1 MKKLQVSS
9 VSILFAALCLVCTAC
24 SHGMTAGRGTG
35 TVRVVISGES
45 ARSVNPASGLPVFDE
60 INTKIT
66 VTKEDGSKLAEGTGK
81 SPVTLTLD
89 IGTKITVKAV
99 VTAAAGVWSGS
110 TEYTVKAGDNPVTVK
125 LSKTPK
131 SVRNILSSVI
141 SQTPYGDAKVTLK
154 LASGK
159 EGKELITNVDIGSN
173 YIIPVTARD
182 GNGRI
187 YTLYDEGGSRH
198 FSRFDAE
205 GTEDAHF
212 VTAIQGILPS
222 GLDRI
227 KMMTVDPKTGTL
239 FIAVFTTQTDVY
251 AVTETGHNTFI
262 CSNGVDLATLP
273 DIEHGDTLTAM
284 AAYNGELFLTVCRK
298 RLHPVSKP
306 NKLFACTAALSGAA
320 LTLTEKNAAELD
332 ELRTSAVMNV
342 PTQCTGLFADAS
354 GVYCLLREQ
363 RLRGGML
370 YYMVGVLACYS
381 RDDNTVTYLKK
392 HPKAGTTDAYLPFDS
407 DAFANPVGFIGS
419 DEDYIYI
426 ADDGINI
433 EYLNENWRINGNKN
447 RIAAFNRKTQE
458 ITFSDSDATW
468 YAEKP
473 VYKFPETPV
482 LLWEKDTNVPPTYH
496 GVRYW
501 VSTDGTSS
509 APTEATK
516 IFQTTGSTN
525 EITDI
530 FCYDQEGN
538 LYILWKESMVYCV
551 TRFELKNGTYDF
563 TQGQQLNLGISD
575 EVVAIATDVSDG
587 QKFLYCAAK
596 KPSTTY
602 EIQQWQ
608 WDSTFTGAP
617 STAYNIT
624 LPSGETVT
632 ALAANKDGVFVGF
645 PEASV
650 TPPGYNLVVRKYS
663 KAGSSSPVASVMVGP
678 LQPLIKQEP
687 ASPYPD
693 YDRIE
698 TKITDLQINHQVLY
712 AITSKTEKGMKYNL
726 GYTTPQYRIESFKN
740 SSVLYKV
747 GGTAAETFSGNAVEL
762 VKKDVV
768 NSPEPG
774 TSYNFYRFIAVKP
787 KKLVIASDGAW
798 GKDGNEVS
806 YAKVNNNTVLEYD
819 LDRNLLEGK
828 GNAGGT
834 FSSELTAGGSGF
846 DWN

>member
-1 MKKLQVSS
+1 MRKRNLSS

-60 INTKIT
+60 NNTKIT

-81 SPVTLTLD
+81 APVTLTLD

-110 TEYTVKAGDNPVTVK
+110 TEYTVKAGDNPVTVT
-125 LSKTPK
+125 LSKAPK

-141 SQTPYGDAKVTLK
+141 SQTPYGDAKVMFK

-159 EGKELITNVDIGSN
+159 ELIADVDIGSN

-187 YTLYDEGGSRH
+187 YALYDKGGSRH

-205 GTEDAHF
+205 GNEDAGF
-212 VTAIQGILPS
+212 ETAIQSILPGS
-222 GLDRI
+222 LGRI
-227 KMMTVDPKTGTL
+227 KTMTVDPNPKTGTL
-239 FIAVFTTQTDVY
+239 FIAVSTTQTDVY
-251 AVTETGHNTFI
+251 AVTETSHNTFTR
-262 CSNGVDLATLP
+262 SDSVDLATLP
-273 DIEHGDTLTAM
+273 DIKTSDTLTAM
-284 AAYNGELFLTVCRK
+284 AAYNGELFLTVQRN
-298 RLHPVSKP
+298 RHPPVTKP
-306 NKLFACTAALSGAA
+306 NKLFACAAALSGTT

-332 ELRTSAVMNV
+332 ELRTSMVMNV

-363 RLRGGML
+363 RLDGGML
-370 YYMVGVLACYS
+370 YYMVGALACYS

-392 HPKAGTTDAYLPFDS
+392 HPKAGTNDEYLPFDS
-407 DAFANPVGFIGS
+407 GSFSNPVGFIGS

-447 RIAAFNRKTQE
+447 RIAAFKRKTKE

-468 YAEKP
+468 YADKP

-509 APTEATK
+509 VPTEATK
-516 IFQTTGSTN
+516 IFQPTVSTN

-538 LYILWKESMVYCV
+538 LYILWKESTVYCV

-596 KPSTTY
+596 KPSTAY
-602 EIQQWQ
+602 EIKQWQ

-617 STAYNIT
+617 PTAYNIT
-624 LPSGETVT
+624 LPSGKTVT
-632 ALAANKDGVFVGF
+632 AIAANKDGVFVGTK
-645 PEASV
+645 V
-650 TPPGYNLVVRKYS
+650 QPGLVSHYTLNIWKYRKDTG
-663 KAGSSSPVASVMVGP
+663 ADGNIVIVNN
-678 LQPLIKQEP
+678 
-687 ASPYPD
+687 ASPFDSHSSHAPYND
-693 YDRIE
+693 YYEIVH
-698 TKITDLQINHQVLY
+698 DLQIVNGVLY
-712 AITSKTEKGMKYNL
+712 AVTSKQEKGMKEKAGDYC
-726 GYTTPQYRIESFKN
+726 IDSFKHSN
-740 SSVLYKV
+740 VLYKV
-747 GGTAAETFSGNAVEL
+747 HETDNFSGNAVAL
-762 VKKDVV
+762 VTKNAVDSTTEDPNKGV
-768 NSPEPG
+768 
-774 TSYNFYRFIAVKP
+774 SYGFYRFIAVKP
-787 KKLVIASDGAW
+787 KKLAIASDSAW
-798 GKDGNEVS
+798 GKDGISTHVE
-806 YAKVNNNTVLEYD
+806 ANNNKVFEYD
-819 LDRNLLEGK
+819 LDKNLLAEK

-834 FSSELTAGGSGF
+834 FSRELSPTLTCGF
-846 DWN
+846 EWK

>member
-1 MKKLQVSS
+1 MKKRVFVY
-9 VSILFAALCLVCTAC
+9 VSIFFAALCLVFTAC
-24 SHGMTAGRGTG
+24 NGMTAGKDTG
-35 TVRVVISGES
+35 TVRVVIGGGA
-45 ARSVNPASGLPVFDE
+45 ARSVDPASGLPVFDE
-60 INTKIT
+60 TNTRIT
-66 VTKEDGSKLAEGTGK
+66 VTKEDGSKVVDGEQKTE
-81 SPVTLTLD
+81 VTLQLPV
-89 IGTKITVKAV
+89 GAKITVEVKVTTAAGEWRGSKEHT
-99 VTAAAGVWSGS
+99 VTAGN
-110 TEYTVKAGDNPVTVK
+110 NPVTVT

-131 SVRNILSSVI
+131 SMKNILVDDVE
-141 SQTPYGDAKVTLK
+141 QGAFGDATVTLK
-154 LASGK
+154 LANG
-159 EGKELITNVDIGSN
+159 ETPIDHVQINGN

-182 GNGRI
+182 GIGRI
-187 YTLYDEGGSRH
+187 YMLYDKSGRH
-198 FSRFDAE
+198 FTRFDTE
-205 GTEDAHF
+205 GKIDFGFES
-212 VTAIQGILPS
+212 AIMGVLPS
-222 GLDRI
+222 TIEI
-227 KMMTVDPKTGTL
+227 KAMTVDPKTNRIFVVDGDKH
-239 FIAVFTTQTDVY
+239 VH
-251 AVTETGHNTFI
+251 AVTETGHNTFTR
-262 CSNGVDLATLP
+262 SDSVDLATLP
-273 DIEHGDTLTAM
+273 DIETNDILTAV
-284 AAYNGELFLTVCRK
+284 AAYNGELFLTVQRN
-298 RLHPVSKP
+298 RSPSLAKP
-306 NKLFACTAALSGAA
+306 NKLFACTAALSGTT

-363 RLRGGML
+363 RLRSGML

-392 HPKAGTTDAYLPFDS
+392 HPKAGTNDEYLPFDS

-433 EYLNENWRINGNKN
+433 EHLNENWRINGNKN

-501 VSTDGTSS
+501 VSTDGTNS
-509 APTEATK
+509 APAETAK
-516 IFQTTGSTN
+516 IFQTTVSTN

-538 LYILWKESMVYCV
+538 LYILWKESTVYCV

-602 EIQQWQ
+602 EIKQWQ

-624 LPSGETVT
+624 LPSGKTVT
-632 ALAANKDGVFVGF
+632 AIAANKDGVFVGVRTI
-645 PEASV
+645 SV
-650 TPPGYNLVVRKYS
+650 SPAGYTLSVNKYAKQDGVDKGTITVGELQLTPT
-663 KAGSSSPVASVMVGP
+663 
-678 LQPLIKQEP
+678 EP
-687 ASPYPD
+687 SGPYPP
-693 YDRIE
+693 Y
-698 TKITDLQINHQVLY
+698 TKIESTINDLRIVDGMLY
-712 AITSKTEKGMKYNL
+712 AVTSKLEKRMA
-726 GYTTPQYRIESFKN
+726 YRTGDYGTDEFK
-740 SSVLYKV
+740 SSGLLYKIAE
-747 GGTAAETFSGNAVEL
+747 AASFSGNAMVL
-762 VKKDVV
+762 HAKYPVL
-768 NSPEPG
+768 PQG
-774 TSYNFYRFIAVKP
+774 TSRQGVGYGFYRFIAVKP
-787 KKLVIASDGAW
+787 KKLVIASGGACAR
-798 GKDGNEVS
+798 GGNALAPS
-806 YAKVNNNTVLEYD
+806 STQPDRASDNKVMTYD
-819 LDRNLLEGK
+819 LDGILQEPEEK
-828 GNAGGT
+828 NAGGT
-834 FSSELTAGGSGF
+834 FSQKLSVDGSGF
-846 DWN
+846 NWK

>member
-1 MKKLQVSS
+1 MRKRNLSS

-24 SHGMTAGRGTG
+24 SHGMTAGKGTG

-81 SPVTLTLD
+81 APVTLTLD

-173 YIIPVTARD
+173 RIIPVTARD

-187 YTLYDEGGSRH
+187 YTLYDKDGSRH
-198 FSRFDAE
+198 FNRFDAE
-205 GTEDAHF
+205 GTEDADF

-222 GLDRI
+222 SLGRI
-227 KMMTVDPKTGTL
+227 ETMTVDPKTGIL
-239 FIAVFTTQTDVY
+239 FVAVFTTQTDVY
-251 AVTETGHNTFI
+251 AVTETGHNTFTR
-262 CSNGVDLATLP
+262 SDRVDLATLP

-298 RLHPVSKP
+298 RLLPVSKP
-306 NKLFACTAALSGAA
+306 NKLFACTAALSGTA

-392 HPKAGTTDAYLPFDS
+392 HPKAGTNDEYLPFDS
-407 DAFANPVGFIGS
+407 DAFANPIGFIGS

-447 RIAAFNRKTQE
+447 RIAAFKRETKE

-482 LLWEKDTNVPPTYH
+482 LLWEKDTS
-496 GVRYW
+496 GDFRYW
-501 VSTDGTSS
+501 TSAAGTDPFSS
-509 APTEATK
+509 DNKLFEASASEK
-516 IFQTTGSTN
+516 P
-525 EITDI
+525 TDI

-538 LYILWKESMVYCV
+538 LYILWEDGSNHYKVRRFALKEDS
-551 TRFELKNGTYDF
+551 TYD
-563 TQGQQLNLGISD
+563 TAGADSSTIGAAPRTPQY
-575 EVVAIATDVSDG
+575 IAVDVSDG
-587 QKFLYCAAK
+587 QNCLYYGSK
-596 KPSTTY
+596 DGDWRVSKVTWS
-602 EIQQWQ
+602 
-608 WDSTFTGAP
+608 GAF
-617 STAYNIT
+617 SSSSISSATEVISGIT
-624 LPSGETVT
+624 EEMT

-663 KAGSSSPVASVMVGP
+663 KTGGSSPVGSVMVGP

-698 TKITDLQINHQVLY
+698 TKITDLQISDQVVY
-712 AITSKTEKGMKYNL
+712 AITSKVEQGMKANG
-726 GYTTPQYRIESFKN
+726 GYCINSFKN
-740 SSVLYKV
+740 SSILYKV
-747 GGTAAETFSGNAVEL
+747 GETTAATFSGNAVEL
-762 VKKDVV
+762 GKKDAV

-787 KKLVIASDGAW
+787 KKLVIASDSAW
-798 GKDGNEVS
+798 GKNGMSASVVS
-806 YAKVNNNTVLEYD
+806 ADNDKVFEYD
-819 LDRNLLEGK
+819 LDKNLLEEK
-828 GNAGGT
+828 GNAGGI
-834 FSSELTAGGSGF
+834 FSKKLTVLPFNSGF
-846 DWN
+846 GWN

>member
-1 MKKLQVSS
+1 
-9 VSILFAALCLVCTAC
+9 
-24 SHGMTAGRGTG
+24 MTAGRGTG

-141 SQTPYGDAKVTLK
+141 SQTPHGDAKVTLK

-173 YIIPVTARD
+173 RIIPVTARD

-187 YTLYDEGGSRH
+187 YTLYDKDGSRH

-205 GTEDAHF
+205 GTEDADF
-212 VTAIQGILPS
+212 KTAIQSILPS
-222 GLDRI
+222 SLGRI
-227 KMMTVDPKTGTL
+227 ETMTVDPKTGIL
-239 FIAVFTTQTDVY
+239 FVAVFTTQTDVY
-251 AVTETGHNTFI
+251 AVTETSHNTFTR
-262 CSNGVDLATLP
+262 SDRVDLATLP

-298 RLHPVSKP
+298 RHLPVSKP
-306 NKLFACTAALSGAA
+306 NKLFACTAALSGTA

-342 PTQCTGLFADAS
+342 PTQCIGLFADAS

-392 HPKAGTTDAYLPFDS
+392 HPKAGTNDEYLPFDS

-482 LLWEKDTNVPPTYH
+482 LLWEKDTSGNF
-496 GVRYW
+496 RYW
-501 VSTDGTSS
+501 TSAAGTDPFSS
-509 APTEATK
+509 DNKLFEASASK
-516 IFQTTGSTN
+516 KP
-525 EITDI
+525 TDI

-538 LYILWKESMVYCV
+538 LYILWQDGSNDYKVR
-551 TRFELKNGTYDF
+551 RFALKADSTYD
-563 TQGQQLNLGISD
+563 TAGADSSTIGTAPRTPQY
-575 EVVAIATDVSDG
+575 IAVDVSDG
-587 QKFLYCAAK
+587 QNCLYYGTKASSDWKVYKVTWSGAFS
-596 KPSTTY
+596 PSSISSAT
-602 EIQQWQ
+602 EVI
-608 WDSTFTGAP
+608 SG
-617 STAYNIT
+617 IT
-624 LPSGETVT
+624 EEMT

-698 TKITDLQINHQVLY
+698 TKITDLQISDQVMYVL
-712 AITSKTEKGMKYNL
+712 TSKVEQGMKANG
-726 GYTTPQYRIESFKN
+726 GYCINSFKN
-740 SSVLYKV
+740 SSILYKV
-747 GGTAAETFSGNAVEL
+747 GETTAATFSGNAVEL
-762 VKKDVV
+762 GKKDAV

-787 KKLVIASDGAW
+787 KKLVIASDSAW
-798 GKDGNEVS
+798 GKDGMSASVVS
-806 YAKVNNNTVLEYD
+806 ADNDKVFEYD
-819 LDRNLLEGK
+819 LDKNLLEEK
-828 GNAGGT
+828 GNAGGI
-834 FSSELTAGGSGF
+834 FSKKLTVLPFNSGF
-846 DWN
+846 GWN

>member
-1 MKKLQVSS
+1 MRKRNLSS

-24 SHGMTAGRGTG
+24 SHGMTAGKGTG

-81 SPVTLTLD
+81 APVTLTLD

-173 YIIPVTARD
+173 RIIPVTARD

-187 YTLYDEGGSRH
+187 YTLYDKDGSRH
-198 FSRFDAE
+198 FNRFDAE
-205 GTEDAHF
+205 GTEDADF

-222 GLDRI
+222 SLGRI
-227 KMMTVDPKTGTL
+227 ETMTVDPKTGIL
-239 FIAVFTTQTDVY
+239 FVAVFTTQTDVY
-251 AVTETGHNTFI
+251 AVTETGHNTFTR
-262 CSNGVDLATLP
+262 SDRVDLATLP

-298 RLHPVSKP
+298 RLLPVSKP
-306 NKLFACTAALSGAA
+306 NKLFACTAALSGTA

-342 PTQCTGLFADAS
+342 PTQCTGLFADES

-392 HPKAGTTDAYLPFDS
+392 HPKAGTNDEYLPFDS
-407 DAFANPVGFIGS
+407 DAFANPIGFIGS

-447 RIAAFNRKTQE
+447 RIAAFKRETKE

-482 LLWEKDTNVPPTYH
+482 LLWEKDTS
-496 GVRYW
+496 GDFRYW
-501 VSTDGTSS
+501 TSAAGTDPFSS
-509 APTEATK
+509 DNKLFEASASEK
-516 IFQTTGSTN
+516 P
-525 EITDI
+525 TDI

-538 LYILWKESMVYCV
+538 LYILWEDGSNHYKVRRFALKEDS
-551 TRFELKNGTYDF
+551 TYD
-563 TQGQQLNLGISD
+563 TAGADSSTIGAAPRTPQY
-575 EVVAIATDVSDG
+575 IAVDVSDG
-587 QKFLYCAAK
+587 QNCLYYGSK
-596 KPSTTY
+596 DGDWRVSKVTWS
-602 EIQQWQ
+602 
-608 WDSTFTGAP
+608 GAF
-617 STAYNIT
+617 SSSSISSATEVISGIT
-624 LPSGETVT
+624 EEMT

-663 KAGSSSPVASVMVGP
+663 KTGGSSPVGSVMVGP

-698 TKITDLQINHQVLY
+698 TKITDLQISDQVVY
-712 AITSKTEKGMKYNL
+712 AITSKVEQGMKANG
-726 GYTTPQYRIESFKN
+726 GYCINSFKN
-740 SSVLYKV
+740 SSILYKV
-747 GGTAAETFSGNAVEL
+747 GETTAATFSGNAVEL
-762 VKKDVV
+762 GKKDAV

-787 KKLVIASDGAW
+787 KKLVIASDSAW
-798 GKDGNEVS
+798 GKNGMSASVVS
-806 YAKVNNNTVLEYD
+806 ADNDKVFEYD
-819 LDRNLLEGK
+819 LDKNLLEEK
-828 GNAGGT
+828 GNAGGI
-834 FSSELTAGGSGF
+834 FSKKLTVLPFNSGF
-846 DWN
+846 GWN

>member
-1 MKKLQVSS
+1 MKKRVFVY
-9 VSILFAALCLVCTAC
+9 VSIFFAALCLMFTAC
-24 SHGMTAGRGTG
+24 NGMTAGKDTG
-35 TVRVVISGES
+35 TVRVVIGGGGA
-45 ARSVNPASGLPVFDE
+45 ARSVDPASGLPVFDE
-60 INTKIT
+60 TNTRIT
-66 VTKEDGSKLAEGTGK
+66 VTKEDGSKVVDGEQKTEVTRQL
-81 SPVTLTLD
+81 PV
-89 IGTKITVKAV
+89 GTKITVEVKVTTAAGEWRGSKEHT
-99 VTAAAGVWSGS
+99 VTAGN
-110 TEYTVKAGDNPVTVK
+110 NPVTVT

-131 SVRNILSSVI
+131 SMKNILVDDVE
-141 SQTPYGDAKVTLK
+141 QGAFGDATVTLK
-154 LASGK
+154 LANG
-159 EGKELITNVDIGSN
+159 ETPIDHVQINGN

-182 GNGRI
+182 GIGRI
-187 YTLYDEGGSRH
+187 YMLYDKSGRH
-198 FSRFDAE
+198 FTRFDTE
-205 GTEDAHF
+205 GKIDFGFES
-212 VTAIQGILPS
+212 AIMGVLPS
-222 GLDRI
+222 TIEI
-227 KMMTVDPKTGTL
+227 KAMTVDPKTNRIFVVDGDKH
-239 FIAVFTTQTDVY
+239 VH
-251 AVTETGHNTFI
+251 AVTETGHNTFTR
-262 CSNGVDLATLP
+262 SDSVDLATLP
-273 DIEHGDTLTAM
+273 DIETNDILTAV
-284 AAYNGELFLTVCRK
+284 AAYNGELFLTVQRN
-298 RLHPVSKP
+298 RSPSLAKP
-306 NKLFACTAALSGAA
+306 NKLFACTAALSGTT

-392 HPKAGTTDAYLPFDS
+392 HPKAGTNDEYLPFDS

-419 DEDYIYI
+419 DEENIYI

-433 EYLNENWRINGNKN
+433 EHLNENWRINGNKN

-501 VSTDGTSS
+501 VSTDGTNS
-509 APTEATK
+509 APAETAK
-516 IFQTTGSTN
+516 IFQTTVSTN

-538 LYILWKESMVYCV
+538 LYILWKESTVYCV

-602 EIQQWQ
+602 EIKQWQ

-624 LPSGETVT
+624 LPSGKTVT
-632 ALAANKDGVFVGF
+632 AIAANKDGVFVGVRTI
-645 PEASV
+645 SV
-650 TPPGYNLVVRKYS
+650 SPAGYTLSVNKYAKQDGVDKGTITVGELQLTPT
-663 KAGSSSPVASVMVGP
+663 
-678 LQPLIKQEP
+678 EP
-687 ASPYPD
+687 SGPYPP
-693 YDRIE
+693 Y
-698 TKITDLQINHQVLY
+698 TKIESTINDLRIVDGMLY
-712 AITSKTEKGMKYNL
+712 AVTSKLEKRMA
-726 GYTTPQYRIESFKN
+726 YRTGDYGTDEFK
-740 SSVLYKV
+740 SSGLLYKIAE
-747 GGTAAETFSGNAVEL
+747 AASFSGNAMVL
-762 VKKDVV
+762 HAKYPVL
-768 NSPEPG
+768 PQG
-774 TSYNFYRFIAVKP
+774 TSRQGVGYGFYRFIAVKS
-787 KKLVIASDGAW
+787 KKLVIASGGACAR
-798 GKDGNEVS
+798 GGNALAPS
-806 YAKVNNNTVLEYD
+806 STQPDRASDNKVMTYD
-819 LDRNLLEGK
+819 LDGILQEPEEK
-828 GNAGGT
+828 NAGGT
-834 FSSELTAGGSGF
+834 FSQKLSVDGSGF
-846 DWN
+846 NWK